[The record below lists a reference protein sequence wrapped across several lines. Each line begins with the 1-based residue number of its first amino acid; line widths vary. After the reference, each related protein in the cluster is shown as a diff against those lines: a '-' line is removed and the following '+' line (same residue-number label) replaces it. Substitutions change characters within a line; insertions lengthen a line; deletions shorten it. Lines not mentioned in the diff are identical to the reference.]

1 MALMGKLSEMETT
14 MLLTP
19 TFSVIKTFKMVV
31 TQTLKFIQDKQILKT
46 SLKIF
51 LIKELKGDLKEK
63 IMKMKTRNAVWS
75 FETQLKSLK

>member
-1 MALMGKLSEMETT
+1 MVKLSEMETI

-19 TFSVIKTFKMVV
+19 EFSVIKAFKMVV
-31 TQTLKFIQDKQILKT
+31 SQTLKFIQDKQILKT

-51 LIKELKGDLKEK
+51 LIKELEVDLKEK

-75 FETQLKSLK
+75 FETQ